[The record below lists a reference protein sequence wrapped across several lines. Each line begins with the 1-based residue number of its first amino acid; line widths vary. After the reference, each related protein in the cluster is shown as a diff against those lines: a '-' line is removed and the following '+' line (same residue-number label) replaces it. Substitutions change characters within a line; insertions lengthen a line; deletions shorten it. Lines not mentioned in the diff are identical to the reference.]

1 MENTMTLLFRSI
13 LLSFIMAV
21 SCRIFYETV
30 VPMRRMRYDFMK
42 YTVVPAFLA
51 GFMVIAVTKIPPYIF
66 QPVRVIVAVA
76 VVAQIYYQV
85 NVVKNL
91 ILSVMYC
98 GLYWILSMFFFSL
111 ASVMPALSY
120 RGVEDLL
127 EPVVDVLYL
136 WLVVVLCGYYRHWV
150 HGQAGIKW
158 GRFGFLSLT
167 GIVVSVALTAGDA
180 PTIQGTAAYYI
191 RFTAVAGVVVLY
203 VIAFYYMFTVMDRE
217 SRMQQMRLLQ
227 EQTRNQLNLYWSM
240 KERYEQLRRY
250 EHDHRN
256 HLDCIRGM
264 LEAGQA
270 QEAAAYIAG
279 LTGRQQHNAMCVNTN
294 HSVVNILL
302 NQKYQEAR
310 ERNAALTMEV
320 NDLSGLTVG
329 EEDIVTLLGNL
340 LDNAIEACERLPD
353 NRVILFKM
361 VLEDGQ
367 LVLSVRNPVR
377 EPVQIRHNR
386 IATGKR
392 DSAAHGIGL
401 LNVDCVIRKNRGT
414 SVLRCED
421 GWFSFS
427 AILPEACR

>member
-1 MENTMTLLFRSI
+1 MENTMILLFRSI

-158 GRFGFLSLT
+158 
-167 GIVVSVALTAGDA
+167 AG
-180 PTIQGTAAYYI
+180 
-191 RFTAVAGVVVLY
+191 
-203 VIAFYYMFTVMDRE
+203 
-217 SRMQQMRLLQ
+217 S
-227 EQTRNQLNLYWSM
+227 
-240 KERYEQLRRY
+240 
-250 EHDHRN
+250 
-256 HLDCIRGM
+256 
-264 LEAGQA
+264 
-270 QEAAAYIAG
+270 
-279 LTGRQQHNAMCVNTN
+279 
-294 HSVVNILL
+294 
-302 NQKYQEAR
+302 
-310 ERNAALTMEV
+310 
-320 NDLSGLTVG
+320 
-329 EEDIVTLLGNL
+329 
-340 LDNAIEACERLPD
+340 
-353 NRVILFKM
+353 
-361 VLEDGQ
+361 
-367 LVLSVRNPVR
+367 
-377 EPVQIRHNR
+377 
-386 IATGKR
+386 
-392 DSAAHGIGL
+392 DSF
-401 LNVDCVIRKNRGT
+401 R
-414 SVLRCED
+414 
-421 GWFSFS
+421 
-427 AILPEACR
+427 